1 MTRQAPRLGGG
12 PARAVPLGAALVL
25 ASLAAVPSVAQ
36 APIEIEVDAVVKPNK
51 AGTKRHP
58 QGVRLTVHARLVS
71 PLGEERPIMTGGTVL
86 FPKGAVW
93 NGAKYPKC
101 SKSTLERR
109 GLRGCPKRSVFGRG
123 HAKAFADTVVTRPRI
138 TIVNG
143 GAKRV
148 YFYTVMNNPARVQ
161 APVVGRLKRRRA
173 PWAIQLDYAV
183 PRVLQVVAGV
193 PITVTEVHLTAGRGD
208 IMATDYCPPS
218 RRWRYEATV
227 FVDDGRRPFIKGSVP
242 CRR

>member
-1 MTRQAPRLGGG
+1 VIRQGHPPGRVVL
-12 PARAVPLGAALVL
+12 PAGLLALAWLVAVPA
-25 ASLAAVPSVAQ
+25 VAQ

-51 AGTKRHP
+51 AGTKRNP

-86 FPKGAVW
+86 FPRGAVW

-101 SKSTLERR
+101 SQSTLERR
-109 GLRGCPKRSVFGRG
+109 GLQGCPKRSVFGRG

-143 GAKRV
+143 GARRV
-148 YFYTVMNNPARVQ
+148 YFYTVMNNPARVA
-161 APVVGRLKRRRA
+161 APVVGRLKRRKA

-183 PRVLQVVAGV
+183 PRALQVVAGV

-227 FVDDGRRPFIKGSVP
+227 FLDDGRRPSIKGSEP